1 MNRSIWKG
9 PFVDHSLIKH
19 IQKNS
24 NLKESSNQNKR
35 LKIWSRRS
43 IIIPEFVGYHFDIY
57 NGHKTI
63 RLFVTEDMIGHKF
76 GEFSST
82 RKKCEHKKKK

>member
-1 MNRSIWKG
+1 MSRSIWKG
-9 PFVDHSLIKH
+9 PFVDNSLIKYFQRN
-19 IQKNS
+19 INNENKN
-24 NLKESSNQNKR
+24 NQR
-35 LKIWSRRS
+35 LKIWTRRS
-43 IIIPEFVGYHFDIY
+43 LIIPEFVGYHFDVY

-63 RLFVTEDMIGHKF
+63 RLFVTEEMIGHKF

>member
-9 PFVDHSLIKH
+9 PFIDYSLIKRM
-19 IQKNS
+19 QKNT
-24 NLKESSNQNKR
+24 NLKGSSKR
-35 LKIWSRRS
+35 LKVWSRRS
-43 IIIPEFVGYHFDIY
+43 LIIPEFVGYNFDIY
-57 NGHKTI
+57 NGYKII
-63 RLFVTEDMIGHKF
+63 RLFITEDMIGHKF